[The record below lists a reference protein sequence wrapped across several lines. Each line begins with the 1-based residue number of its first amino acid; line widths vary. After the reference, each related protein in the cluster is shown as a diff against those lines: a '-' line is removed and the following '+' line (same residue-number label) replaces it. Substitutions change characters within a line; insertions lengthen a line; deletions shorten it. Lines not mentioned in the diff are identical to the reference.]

1 MNNQQTLHRSTV
13 IQNTTNTLPWQ
24 AQSLSERTIPS
35 LVTEFLRTKKS
46 SQTKKA
52 YQQDIVHF
60 FEQIQITTAWQL
72 ISVPIYDLSNTI
84 INYTESFKKSEEYRE
99 DRILNP
105 RTINRKAY
113 ALSSFFEF
121 LVANYWY
128 PRNPVK
134 VFIPYSTPSRTSTDD
149 MSADELNAFWGY
161 VQDHTHALQASVD
174 TKPKALLSSYQQL
187 LIIGFLMLSLRRNEV
202 ANLRRDDRDTKKS
215 VMTVF
220 GKWQKVKH
228 LPLPSKVGNYLQTY
242 QTLKTTHSYN
252 SDYIFSPINNNRSW
266 DYSKPISGTYIFK
279 LVQTLTQKLK
289 VEGLVDADKKI
300 TPHSFRTTFVKLA
313 LDKNCSDIEIM
324 NATWHGSAQ
333 MVKYYDARSPI
344 EVNAANTMN
353 DIF

>member
-1 MNNQQTLHRSTV
+1 MNNQQTLKN
-13 IQNTTNTLPWQ
+13 QNNSNTILWQ

-52 YQQDIVHF
+52 YQQDILQF
-60 FEQIQITTAWQL
+60 FEQIQIATAWQL
-72 ISVPIYDLSNTI
+72 ITVPIYDLSTTI

-121 LVANYWY
+121 LVANYGY

-149 MSADELNAFWGY
+149 LTADELNAYWQY
-161 VQDHTHALQASVD
+161 VQNYTSILRSWDD

-187 LIIGFLMLSLRRNEV
+187 LIVGFLMLSLRRNEV
-202 ANLRRDDRDTKKS
+202 ANLRRDDRNIKQWTI
-215 VMTVF
+215 TVY
-220 GKWQKVKH
+220 GKWQKVKY
-228 LPLPSKVGNYLQTY
+228 LPIPNKVSNYLQTY
-242 QTLKTTHSYN
+242 QALKSTHGYT
-252 SDYIFSPINNNRSW
+252 SDYVFSPINNNRSW
-266 DYSKPISGTYIFK
+266 DFTKPISGTYIFN
-279 LVQTLTQKLK
+279 LVKKITQHLQ
-289 VEGLVDADKKI
+289 VEWVVDIDKKI

-313 LDKNCSDIEIM
+313 LDKNCTDIEIM
-324 NATWHGSAQ
+324 NATGHWSAQ

-344 EVNAANTMN
+344 EVNAANAMD